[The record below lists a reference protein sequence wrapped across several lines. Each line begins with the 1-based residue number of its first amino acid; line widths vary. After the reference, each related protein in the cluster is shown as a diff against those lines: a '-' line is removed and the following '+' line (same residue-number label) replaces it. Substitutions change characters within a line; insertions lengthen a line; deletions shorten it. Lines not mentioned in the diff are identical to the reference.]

1 MYLFYF
7 DNTRL
12 PVTPSKLQIKINNQN
27 KTMNL
32 VNEGEIN
39 ILKTPGLTDISFTCL
54 LPVTRYPFSKY
65 PELSLANSTISQLSS
80 LIRSDIKSTLYK
92 GRGANI
98 VKPSIYLNIFEKLK
112 TQCKSFKFT
121 VIRTSD
127 GHKVEEDTNFTV
139 SLEDYTIKED
149 ASDGS
154 DMSVEVKLKQYKSY
168 GTKTITIVESTA
180 TVTETRDTSTAST
193 ADTNEQYTIVK
204 GDTLSG
210 IAKRKLGS
218 ASRWKEI
225 YELNKDTIEAAAKA
239 HGKSSSCNGQWIY
252 PGTVIQIPSS

>member
-1 MYLFYF
+1 MYYFYL
-7 DNTRL
+7 DNMRL

-32 VNEGEIN
+32 INEGEIN
-39 ILKTPGLTDISFTCL
+39 ILKTPGLTDISFACL
-54 LPVTRYPFSKY
+54 LPVTRYPFAKY
-65 PELSLANSTISQLSS
+65 PELSTPIKFS
-80 LIRSDIKSTLYK
+80 IRDDFALNVRK
-92 GRGANI
+92 GRGLNI
-98 VKPSIYLNIFEKLK
+98 VKPSIYLNIFEQLK
-112 TQCKSFKFT
+112 IQCTPFKFT
-121 VIRTSD
+121 VIRTVD
-127 GHKVEEDTNFTV
+127 GYKVDEDTNFTV

-154 DMSVEVKLKQYKSY
+154 DMSVEVKLKQYKNY
-168 GTKTITIVESTA
+168 GTKTIAIVENTA
-180 TVTETRDTSTAST
+180 TVTEARETTATNTVNTENT
-193 ADTNEQYTIVK
+193 ANSNEQYTIVK

-225 YELNKDTIEAAAKA
+225 YELNKSTIEAAAKA

-252 PGTVIQIPSS
+252 PGTVLQIPAS